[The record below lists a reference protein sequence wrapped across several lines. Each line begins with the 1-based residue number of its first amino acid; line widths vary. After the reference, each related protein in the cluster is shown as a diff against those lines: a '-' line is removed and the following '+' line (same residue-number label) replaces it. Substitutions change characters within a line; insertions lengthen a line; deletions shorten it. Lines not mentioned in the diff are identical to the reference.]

1 VRVFFYINMNKKLSP
16 KMYEHLIDMLQEQIK
31 DLNKEVSRLR
41 DDKYYLE
48 DELEK
53 QYKRKGK

>member
-1 VRVFFYINMNKKLSP
+1 
-16 KMYEHLIDMLQEQIK
+16 MYEHLIDMLQEQIK

-41 DDKYYLE
+41 DDKHYLE

-53 QYKRKGK
+53 QYKSKGK

>member
-1 VRVFFYINMNKKLSP
+1 
-16 KMYEHLIDMLQEQIK
+16 MYEHLIDMLQEQIK
-31 DLNKEVSRLR
+31 DLNKEISRLR